1 MLKKSTLAPVAT
13 CCQVL
18 ILFFSCAWCC
28 GSENHRYYDS
38 KYPPTTADQLVQM
51 DTTTI
56 EEKLARMA
64 LGEGSAEFNKE
75 EAAREAEEKNE
86 EEENA
91 IVENYKLIDANMA
104 ELGQAARE
112 GRRIRYKPD
121 NGKKKKKKKDFA
133 AKQYHVKIMDVAHGK
148 IDPNGADLDQ

>member
-1 MLKKSTLAPVAT
+1 M
-13 CCQVL
+13 
-18 ILFFSCAWCC
+18 FFSCAWCC

-86 EEENA
+86 EGENA